1 MAICLDYLYS
11 FGYVILFRI
20 MLGVSGVLI
29 LIFMIDMLLS
39 NYASLLRET

>member
-11 FGYVILFRI
+11 FGYVPFKI

-29 LIFMIDMLLS
+29 FIFLIDMLLS
-39 NYASLLRET
+39 NDASLLCET